1 MKKFISTILI
11 MTFMFS
17 TLMVATTALAD
28 SRNNR
33 GKGFVPPGLAKKEY
47 NLPRGIA
54 KKIFDDI
61 DGIQWA
67 KEAIELMQLKGLIRG
82 YGEGRFAPNN
92 AVTKLE
98 TVIMALRVMG
108 WESEVEYIRQ
118 LPNNYRGKQVGDWA
132 KGYIT
137 IAYEKGILDDI
148 DMMYFNPNASAQRF
162 EVAKY
167 VIRALGYE
175 KDAQKS
181 MKERLPFVD
190 AELVPQGVV
199 GYVYLVNDLKLMQGD
214 DNRAFNP
221 MGTLTRAEMAVLFH
235 RLDQK
240 VDRVIGENEY
250 QGVISQISDYEIT
263 LNINSRSR
271 SFEVAYD
278 VVVYDSKG
286 RSDYSNLSRG
296 VEVIIMVMDG
306 EVVSIRVVEESNDRD
321 KIISRFSGEVIDL
334 YNNRE
339 SKEITVQVESMKVTF
354 VPVDNVKIYFQKELG
369 NFEDINLGDAVTI
382 IVDTKN
388 RAREIHVDRRRVV
401 EVSEIVKGYITAI
414 DLGRRYRLEIDG
426 ETYPLSGEAAINIE
440 DIRNADFLDL
450 EIGHYVECELV
461 DNIIE
466 VVNAEDRF
474 DVIRGVVQSV
484 NRNSIEVAIGRRIRE
499 YEYADTLKISIDGED
514 GDLKDIKE
522 GMTVDL
528 KVLDTVVYLI
538 CR

>member
-1 MKKFISTILI
+1 
-11 MTFMFS
+11 
-17 TLMVATTALAD
+17 
-28 SRNNR
+28 
-33 GKGFVPPGLAKKEY
+33 
-47 NLPRGIA
+47 
-54 KKIFDDI
+54 
-61 DGIQWA
+61 
-67 KEAIELMQLKGLIRG
+67 
-82 YGEGRFAPNN
+82 
-92 AVTKLE
+92 
-98 TVIMALRVMG
+98 
-108 WESEVEYIRQ
+108 
-118 LPNNYRGKQVGDWA
+118 
-132 KGYIT
+132 
-137 IAYEKGILDDI
+137 
-148 DMMYFNPNASAQRF
+148 
-162 EVAKY
+162 
-167 VIRALGYE
+167 
-175 KDAQKS
+175 
-181 MKERLPFVD
+181 
-190 AELVPQGVV
+190 
-199 GYVYLVNDLKLMQGD
+199 
-214 DNRAFNP
+214 
-221 MGTLTRAEMAVLFH
+221 MAVLFH

-263 LNINSRSR
+263 LNINNRSR

-278 VVVYDSKG
+278 VVVYDSEG

-369 NFEDINLGDAVTI
+369 NFGDINLGDAVTI

-401 EVSEIVKGYITAI
+401 EVAEIVKGYITAI

-440 DIRNADFLDL
+440 DIRNAVFLDL

-484 NRNSIEVAIGRRIRE
+484 NRNSIEVAIGRWIRE